1 MRNNS
6 LIQKFNATITTT
18 TTTPINNAKRRVSFD
33 LSHNTV
39 YLLPSFEECRD
50 AAKQARREEWQKK
63 TLNEEMLSEDII
75 VEIQA
80 DTSANARH
88 LEEQEQKDAS
98 ATVQLKSCLKK
109 PPMKNTEEDR
119 KKKHTSHHKK
129 NNHKKR
135 KRSSSKSSHL
145 DKVSMISV
153 H

>member
-6 LIQKFNATITTT
+6 IQKFNATITTAT
-18 TTTPINNAKRRVSFD
+18 TINNAKRRVSFD

-88 LEEQEQKDAS
+88 LEEQEQKDTS

-109 PPMKNTEEDR
+109 PPMGNTEEDR
-119 KKKHTSHHKK
+119 KKKHTGHHKK